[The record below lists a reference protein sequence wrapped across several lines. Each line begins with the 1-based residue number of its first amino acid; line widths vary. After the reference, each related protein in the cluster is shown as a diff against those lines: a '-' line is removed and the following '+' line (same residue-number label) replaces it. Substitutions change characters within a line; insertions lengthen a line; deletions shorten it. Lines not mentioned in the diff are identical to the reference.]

1 MHPLV
6 PTKLLEL
13 LQQCNEFS
21 HCKSWLCLQ
30 FCFILSIVFVNCVL
44 QSLWHKLHFENPPN
58 IPKNFG
64 YLYLI
69 CWFITIDKVLVDNF
83 LRPPRSH
90 FYFWPPEIWRPAL
103 PPLLFLISFFS
114 SWMRAHKTIV
124 IKMWWFPQ
132 HFLGII
138 PPTTNDKGCNG
149 NRNIWRFQA
158 PCVTFGSPLKAASR
172 SCTLVGWKKIWDNF
186 DLFSK
191 TYKVKIVLFNFE
203 RDFS

>member
-1 MHPLV
+1 MPAILFYSVHCFRKLCFAEPLAQA
-6 PTKLLEL
+6 PLWKFFKYTKK
-13 LQQCNEFS
+13 FR
-21 HCKSWLCLQ
+21 
-30 FCFILSIVFVNCVL
+30 V
-44 QSLWHKLHFENPPN
+44 
-58 IPKNFG
+58 
-64 YLYLI
+64 YLI

-191 TYKVKIVLFNFE
+191 IYKEVMIVSILQEIFHRGTKITYLDRKLF
-203 RDFS
+203 RDMYE

>member
-1 MHPLV
+1 MPAILFYSVHCFRKLCFTEPLAWKFFKYTNKFRV
-6 PTKLLEL
+6 
-13 LQQCNEFS
+13 
-21 HCKSWLCLQ
+21 
-30 FCFILSIVFVNCVL
+30 
-44 QSLWHKLHFENPPN
+44 
-58 IPKNFG
+58 
-64 YLYLI
+64 YLI
-69 CWFITIDKVLVDNF
+69 CRFITIDKVLVDNF
-83 LRPPRSH
+83 LWPARSH

-172 SCTLVGWKKIWDNF
+172 SCTLVGWEKIWDNF

-191 TYKVKIVLFNFE
+191 TYKEVMIVSILKEIFHRGTKITYL
-203 RDFS
+203 DS